1 MGDGVN
7 ERNRASADRLAAL
20 GARLSVQELGTEIDP
35 PWTAAGLFAHI
46 AFWDRFV
53 LERWRLAAA
62 RGERTP
68 MAVDGGLMDRINDAS
83 LRQWMSIPPR
93 VAVEECATAA
103 TELDAFVS
111 DVADVVREELAVEGR
126 ERLVDRSLH
135 REDHLGT
142 LEAAFPA
149 E

>member
-1 MGDGVN
+1 MGDGAD

-20 GARLSVQELGTEIDP
+20 GARLSDDELTTEIDP

-53 LERWRLAAA
+53 LERWRL
-62 RGERTP
+62 RG
-68 MAVDGGLMDRINDAS
+68 
-83 LRQWMSIPPR
+83 
-93 VAVEECATAA
+93 
-103 TELDAFVS
+103 
-111 DVADVVREELAVEGR
+111 
-126 ERLVDRSLH
+126 
-135 REDHLGT
+135 DHFEA